1 MRWEDSHERA
11 SSHELENA
19 MSGFRVLAA
28 VLAKDL
34 LAEWRSKDRIIAMLI
49 FSLLTVVIYHFA
61 LPELGRDEVPGV
73 VPGLLWATY
82 LFAAILGLNRSFS
95 MELENE
101 AITGLAMIPIDRG
114 WIFLGKALANL
125 LLLVAIQG
133 LTAAAFALAFSLD
146 FRPLALPLA
155 GIILLGAI
163 GITSV
168 GTLFAAVSVRTRNQ
182 EILLPLLLLPLLMPV
197 LIAAVS
203 ATRGLLL
210 GEGLLSGP
218 VQLLAV
224 TDGIFLIVS
233 FICFEYVLDE

>member
-1 MRWEDSHERA
+1 
-11 SSHELENA
+11 
-19 MSGFRVLAA
+19 MSGLRVFAA

-49 FSLLTVVIYHFA
+49 FSLLAVVIYHFA
-61 LPELGRDEVPGV
+61 LPDLGREAIPEV

-114 WIFLGKALANL
+114 WIYLGKATANFILLAT
-125 LLLVAIQG
+125 IQG
-133 LTAAAFALAFSLD
+133 LAAAAFALAFGLD
-146 FRPLALPLA
+146 LRPLVLPLA

-168 GTLFAAVSVRTRNQ
+168 GTLFAAVSARTRNQ

-210 GEGLLSGP
+210 GEGLLDGP
-218 VQLLAV
+218 VKLLAM
-224 TDGIFLIVS
+224 TDCIFLIVS

>member
-1 MRWEDSHERA
+1 
-11 SSHELENA
+11 

-61 LPELGRDEVPGV
+61 LPELGREDVPEV

-114 WIFLGKALANL
+114 WIYLGKALANL
-125 LLLVAIQG
+125 ILLVAIQG

-146 FRPLALPLA
+146 MRPVSLPLA
-155 GIILLGAI
+155 GIILLGAV

-197 LIAAVS
+197 LIAAVG
-203 ATRGLLL
+203 ATRGVLL
-210 GEGLLSGP
+210 GEGLLGGP
-218 VQLLAV
+218 IQLLAV
-224 TDGIFLIVS
+224 TDCIFLIVS